1 MMMISNPKI
10 TVIQDGNLVTTEIE
24 KEFFSSVSSYQLQDV
39 KFYNNKLYINFV
51 GMILKEN
58 HFLISMPKH
67 FYSDGELAT
76 QIFNKEDF
84 QLLMDVIL
92 KAHKDG
98 VSGLEKESY
107 NFPLASFAEIYSY
120 YLRYGLYFEE
130 SRYICDGYSGKI
142 NWHKT
147 IQQVTPLSYQ
157 ENLIYMP
164 LKVEKKNQYD
174 TFITEAMVYVIN
186 DVFNKLNILF
196 DIEFVE
202 YPYNTQVFQ
211 NKNYVIQTLYQCRQK
226 IFKDIH
232 LRLVDNLITYF
243 QSEKENQGQFA
254 LKLHHFHTIW
264 ESIVECQLCNFKGI
278 HNNKMLFETNKHLKC
293 SFVKKT
299 LYPDISEEK
308 HLIEFDHYYVDNE
321 NKKRYIFDSKY
332 YKEKMD
338 LDYKQISY
346 YFLTKNIDNMVSD
359 VENTKLVL
367 ILPTDSA
374 GEKTK
379 VIFELDAKYNQQDA
393 GLKLYHYY
401 LPIKQAMIH
410 YIQK

>member
-1 MMMISNPKI
+1 MMISNPKVTI
-10 TVIQDGNLVTTEIE
+10 VQDGNLVTTKIE
-24 KEFFSSVSSYQLQDV
+24 KEFFSSVNSYQSQDV

-51 GMILKEN
+51 GVILKDN
-58 HFLISMPKH
+58 HLLISMPKH
-67 FYSDGELAT
+67 FYSDEELVT

-98 VSGLEKESY
+98 VSGLEKEAY
-107 NFPLASFAEIYSY
+107 NFPLAAFAEIYSY

-130 SRYICDGYSGKI
+130 FHHLRDGYSGKI
-142 NWHKT
+142 NWRKT

-164 LKVEKKNQYD
+164 FKVEKKNQYD

-196 DIEFVE
+196 DTEFIE
-202 YPYNTQVFQ
+202 YPYNPQAFQ
-211 NKNYVIQTLYQCRQK
+211 NKDYVIHTLYQCRQK

-232 LRLVDNLITYF
+232 LRLVDNLIIYF

-264 ESIVECQLCNFKGI
+264 EEIVKCQLCNFQGI
-278 HNNKMLFETNKHLKC
+278 HDDKMLFEANKCLKR
-293 SFVKKT
+293 SFVKRK

-308 HLIEFDHYYVDNE
+308 HHIEFDHYCVDNE

-332 YKEKMD
+332 YKEKKA
-338 LDYKQISY
+338 LDYKQLSY
-346 YFLTKNIDNMVSD
+346 YFLTKNIDNMVSN

-367 ILPTDSA
+367 ILPTNRT

-379 VIFELDAKYNQQDA
+379 VIFELDSNCNQQDA

-401 LPIKQAMIH
+401 LPIKQAMIN
-410 YIQK
+410 YIQI